1 MLIYHL
7 TSLIKMLTE
16 KVQLQSKLLKG
27 YSESYLL
34 ILTGVHMKV
43 TQPHVYS
50 IAASR
55 IVIGL
60 EFPHEC
66 EYLHIEFRL
75 A

>member
-7 TSLIKMLTE
+7 TSLIKMPTE

-34 ILTGVHMKV
+34 TGIHLNV

-50 IAASR
+50 IAPYR
-55 IVIGL
+55 ILTGL
-60 EFPHEC
+60 EVVT
-66 EYLHIEFRL
+66 
-75 A
+75 